1 MKELKQAYSSIRR
14 RYTPTGV
21 FLSAAGTVVLMA
33 LASAALPGPLQ
44 TLTNH
49 LSYSIISHFGWYYL
63 LLVSAIVV
71 LCLFFILTP
80 MGRIR
85 LGNPG
90 SKPEYSRL
98 SWLAMLFSAGMGI
111 GLVFFGAAEPLS
123 HFAVATPQAEPG
135 SQEALA
141 DAPLHH
147 HGAFT
152 PGQFMPSSP

>member
-98 SWLAMLFSAGMGI
+98 S
-111 GLVFFGAAEPLS
+111 
-123 HFAVATPQAEPG
+123 
-135 SQEALA
+135 
-141 DAPLHH
+141 
-147 HGAFT
+147 
-152 PGQFMPSSP
+152 